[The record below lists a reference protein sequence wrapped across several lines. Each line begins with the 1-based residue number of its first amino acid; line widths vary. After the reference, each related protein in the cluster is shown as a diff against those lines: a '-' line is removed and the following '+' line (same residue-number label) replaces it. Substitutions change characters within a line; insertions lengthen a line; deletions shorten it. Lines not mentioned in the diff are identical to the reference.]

1 MFQLRYMNM
10 LYQKIMVSTWLIW
23 HLLLFFSLKWPDM
36 GLKWTFICSKFS
48 LYPSIMLDHLSYFA
62 KRVVRLNDHCRTAA
76 KHLECLQYNQIIFK
90 INLYLALHAVY
101 LWVQKFAKKG
111 RQKNRRH
118 WTWKL
123 MQRDI
128 VEFMSEKSHKNPSV
142 FNIRALRVHHTNIKR
157 LL

>member
-1 MFQLRYMNM
+1 MKVENSIIF
-10 LYQKIMVSTWLIW
+10 WW
-23 HLLLFFSLKWPDM
+23 LFFEITKNYDY
-36 GLKWTFICSKFS
+36 K
-48 LYPSIMLDHLSYFA
+48 YPIFNWWVKITPLVTKGIMLDHLSFFA

-76 KHLECLQYNQIIFK
+76 KHLECLLYNKIIFW
-90 INLYLALHAVY
+90 INLYLALHAVH

-142 FNIRALRVHHTNIKR
+142 FNIRALRVLHTNIKR

>member
-1 MFQLRYMNM
+1 MLRILGNRPFETS
-10 LYQKIMVSTWLIW
+10 LERSLIFCQISP
-23 HLLLFFSLKWPDM
+23 LVTKGM
-36 GLKWTFICSKFS
+36 
-48 LYPSIMLDHLSYFA
+48 MLDHLSYFA